1 MKILRIQ
8 KNKILFE
15 NGAEFSLQKNII
27 KEYNM
32 KESMEIDNE
41 SYMLLAESSAL
52 SFSYW
57 LLEKRDYSKK
67 ELETKLLTKYKEK
80 TIISKVISLLNDRCY
95 LNDYEFAES
104 FINSH
109 KNWGRKKLEYQ
120 LMLKGISL
128 SSVRELL
135 EDNTDREM
143 EEIQKLWERMGDK
156 EYRKKVESLMRKGFE
171 YSTIKKA
178 VENL

>member
-1 MKILRIQ
+1 MKILEIR

-15 NGAEFSLQKNII
+15 NGANFSLTKDTI
-27 KEYNM
+27 KKYKL

-57 LLEKRDYSKK
+57 LLEKRDYSTK

-80 TIISKVISLLNDRCY
+80 TIISKVITQLNDRCY
-95 LNDYEFAES
+95 LNDYEFAQS

-109 KNWGRKKLEYQ
+109 KSWGKKKLEYQ
-120 LMLKGISL
+120 LRLKGV
-128 SSVRELL
+128 SSSDINELL
-135 EDNTDREM
+135 DENTENEI

-171 YSTIKKA
+171 YGTIKKA
-178 VENL
+178 IENL